1 MISTLLGGGCVAVLI
16 FLVRSNQCTGSS
28 IAHGCGL
35 VLVVYATVI
44 VVILARAD
52 QQLTRRDRDCWGR
65 TVDTCSAQRQGNRG
79 SKSLGSR
86 NHRLGSCGLSS
97 NPLSNHGDGAGIVL
111 VTHPEVSLRG
121 LGKERPHDHAKEPE
135 RTVIP

>member
-52 QQLTRRDRDCWGR
+52 QQLTRRDAAAFA
-65 TVDTCSAQRQGNRG
+65 CSARR
-79 SKSLGSR
+79 R
-86 NHRLGSCGLSS
+86 
-97 NPLSNHGDGAGIVL
+97 I
-111 VTHPEVSLRG
+111 G
-121 LGKERPHDHAKEPE
+121 LGFLQAAFGP
-135 RTVIP
+135 